1 MGQKLIYEN
10 GRFFKKK
17 KGKLIEVNQY
27 GIPIEDSSATWIDP
41 KARVPKNDDSDLFD
55 KTIEAATTKEGMG
68 TIGGAAVGGWIG
80 SSVGIA
86 ALGTAVAGTLPI
98 AAVGGLVGYL
108 AVKAFGDDD
117 EKKKK

>member
-1 MGQKLIYEN
+1 MS
-10 GRFFKKK
+10 KKK
-17 KGKLIEVNQY
+17 KDGDFLK
-27 GIPIEDSSATWIDP
+27 
-41 KARVPKNDDSDLFD
+41 
-55 KTIEAATTKEGMG
+55 KTIDAATTKEGMG

-98 AAVGGLVGYL
+98 AIVGGAVGYL

-117 EKKKK
+117 KKKK

>member
-1 MGQKLIYEN
+1 MDDET
-10 GRFFKKK
+10 KKK
-17 KGKLIEVNQY
+17 V
-27 GIPIEDSSATWIDP
+27 DS
-41 KARVPKNDDSDLFD
+41 VLG

-98 AAVGGLVGYL
+98 AVVGGAVGYL
-108 AVKAFGDDD
+108 AVKAFGSDD
-117 EKKKK
+117 KKKK

>member
-1 MGQKLIYEN
+1 MS
-10 GRFFKKK
+10 KKNK
-17 KGKLIEVNQY
+17 DGDFLK
-27 GIPIEDSSATWIDP
+27 
-41 KARVPKNDDSDLFD
+41 
-55 KTIEAATTKEGMG
+55 KTIDAATTKEGMG

-98 AAVGGLVGYL
+98 AVVGGAVGYL

-117 EKKKK
+117 KKKK

>member
-1 MGQKLIYEN
+1 M
-10 GRFFKKK
+10 
-17 KGKLIEVNQY
+17 
-27 GIPIEDSSATWIDP
+27 D
-41 KARVPKNDDSDLFD
+41 D
-55 KTIEAATTKEGMG
+55 KTMKKVDSVLSKIVEAATTKKGMG

-98 AAVGGLVGYL
+98 AIVGGAVGYL

-117 EKKKK
+117 KKKK

>member
-1 MGQKLIYEN
+1 MDDET
-10 GRFFKKK
+10 KKK
-17 KGKLIEVNQY
+17 V
-27 GIPIEDSSATWIDP
+27 DSVLS
-41 KARVPKNDDSDLFD
+41 
-55 KTIEAATTKEGMG
+55 KTVEAATTKEGMG

-98 AAVGGLVGYL
+98 AIVGGAVGYL

-117 EKKKK
+117 KKKK

>member
-1 MGQKLIYEN
+1 MFTKNKDGDFL
-10 GRFFKKK
+10 KKT
-17 KGKLIEVNQY
+17 L
-27 GIPIEDSSATWIDP
+27 
-41 KARVPKNDDSDLFD
+41 KAAS
-55 KTIEAATTKEGMG
+55 TKEGMG

-98 AAVGGLVGYL
+98 AVVGGAVGYL

-117 EKKKK
+117 KKKK

>member
-1 MGQKLIYEN
+1 MGIKLIYEN
-10 GRFFKKK
+10 GRFYKKK

-27 GIPIEDSSATWIDP
+27 GIPIKKSKTKSY
-41 KARVPKNDDSDLFD
+41 KKDDSDLFD
-55 KTIEAATTKEGMG
+55 KTIDAATTKEGMA
-68 TIGGAAVGGWIG
+68 TIGGAAAGGWIG
-80 SSVGIA
+80 SSIGIA